1 MSATKHGG
9 LSGKPRRNHNR
20 NRAWR
25 LNSQQM
31 VNEYLDP
38 GTEDRSADR
47 CIPIRGR
54 NEFLPSVAQ
63 NIPTASASR
72 DEQLELPLASAG
84 SNIPPVSHGD
94 REPVRATDLHGQ
106 ADGAGS
112 KLTTPRST
120 TIHSAKPSAKPTTK
134 PAKDGVIRFP
144 RSSNPDAP
152 LPFKPPEQLDRP
164 RRKRFTIGGFLVG
177 CAMGSAAAAALLLV
191 IRTVIG

>member
-20 NRAWR
+20 NRALR
-25 LNSQQM
+25 LYSQQM
-31 VNEYLDP
+31 VNEFFEP
-38 GTEDRSADR
+38 GTEDRSANR

-63 NIPTASASR
+63 YTPTASGQH
-72 DEQLELPLASAG
+72 EQLELPLASTG
-84 SNIPPVSHGD
+84 NKIPAVRLGD
-94 REPVRATDLHGQ
+94 RETVHAKDLRRQSVEKGT
-106 ADGAGS
+106 GV
-112 KLTTPRST
+112 TTPKPNTVHST
-120 TIHSAKPSAKPTTK
+120 KSSDNPSTR
-134 PAKDGVIRFP
+134 PAKNGVIRFP
-144 RSSNPDAP
+144 RSSAPDAP
-152 LPFKPPEQLDRP
+152 LPFKPPEQLNRT